1 MAKSNGAPIKLAK
14 DAEER
19 SLASI
24 KRYFEEHMDD
34 EVGDLKAKLLLDFF
48 LEEIGPAVYNRAISD
63 AQAVIQDRVAD
74 LDGTCYHTEFGYWR

>member
-1 MAKSNGAPIKLAK
+1 MAKRNGVPIKLAK

>member
-1 MAKSNGAPIKLAK
+1 MAKRNGVPIKLAT

-19 SLASI
+19 ARASI

-63 AQAVIQDRVAD
+63 AQAVIQDRVHD

>member
-1 MAKSNGAPIKLAK
+1 MPIKLAK

-63 AQAVIQDRVAD
+63 AQAV
-74 LDGTCYHTEFGYWR
+74 

>member
-1 MAKSNGAPIKLAK
+1 MVKRNGVPIKLAA
-14 DAEER
+14 DAEAR

-34 EVGDLKAKLLLDFF
+34 DVGDLKAKLLLDFF
-48 LEEIGPAVYNRAISD
+48 LEEIGPAVYNRAIGD
-63 AQAVIQDRVAD
+63 AQAVMQGRVAD